1 MLKRNVILIVA
12 SVGIL
17 AAASFVFLLFAPGN
31 PGTDTRTQNPNPRGS
46 TSEKPTKTVLS
57 EVTPVLDQTPASSMP
72 SPLSDV
78 EEALANIHTTN
89 APYVADVIAVMD
101 DRVQKYISLLRSETV
116 ADSLRRNYMSS
127 EDVLVQSMLPFEEV
141 SDWTTNRD
149 MKLIL
154 RGRRVRKL
162 YDEVKAAVLSGDADA
177 VLDGIDQQVDFDLNS
192 FASTKREHERALRAG
207 ENFAEVEDRYVSPQ
221 AVFPL
226 HLPDGVLP
234 RTLSATSRSLEV
246 SSYLL
251 GEIPRLRSVNTLLKI
266 ADFTRPENI
275 ESETKATE
283 NGHSYKQATWR
294 SGVKAANLY
303 SVADAL
309 DKVLTSE
316 EIASSLG
323 SEQTRLVDE
332 YRLWRTGQDWPDREY
347 VTSYAYSSTRTSYDP
362 AGTLFDTDTASATQ
376 GRLQLPLPI
385 PSEHVSTYRRSGQLV
400 RDEKQG
406 FAPTDLDAIYQ
417 FARRIVSSED

>member
-141 SDWTTNRD
+141 SDLTTNRD

-192 FASTKREHERALRAG
+192 FASTKKGNR
-207 ENFAEVEDRYVSPQ
+207 
-221 AVFPL
+221 
-226 HLPDGVLP
+226 
-234 RTLSATSRSLEV
+234 SRFQICAPGL
-246 SSYLL
+246 
-251 GEIPRLRSVNTLLKI
+251 
-266 ADFTRPENI
+266 
-275 ESETKATE
+275 
-283 NGHSYKQATWR
+283 
-294 SGVKAANLY
+294 
-303 SVADAL
+303 
-309 DKVLTSE
+309 
-316 EIASSLG
+316 
-323 SEQTRLVDE
+323 TRLQPL
-332 YRLWRTGQDWPDREY
+332 RDR
-347 VTSYAYSSTRTSYDP
+347 R
-362 AGTLFDTDTASATQ
+362 
-376 GRLQLPLPI
+376 
-385 PSEHVSTYRRSGQLV
+385 
-400 RDEKQG
+400 
-406 FAPTDLDAIYQ
+406 
-417 FARRIVSSED
+417 